1 MKNSALVRR
10 RPLPTPPHDSPQLLP
25 HLKVPVLLTRGGM
38 VAERL
43 ARAFWPFWVVL
54 ALALAPL
61 LMGWQDLMSLEVF
74 WGLAV
79 LTVAGLGVTAYRG
92 LRQFRWPA
100 RAEAVRRVDAALRGQ
115 PIAALA
121 DTQAIGAGDPASQAV
136 WQAHVARMEQQ
147 TRQARRIAPD
157 LKLSSRDPFGLRYV
171 ALLFFVTALL
181 FGSVWRVG
189 SVVELGPNGQQV
201 LATGPTWE
209 GWVEPPAYT
218 GKPSIYLADVPP
230 GALAVPLGSRI
241 TLRLYGDVGALTV
254 AETVSGRTGVLG
266 SASEAQQ
273 SFDIIQG
280 GSLAINGEGGTEW
293 TVSVIP
299 DLPPSVS
306 LIGPVE
312 ADAEGQMTQPF
323 KAADDFG
330 VQAGQA
336 TIALDLAAVDR
347 RYGLT
352 AQPDARAPIVIDLP
366 MPFSGD
372 RAEFEDVLVD
382 NFSEH
387 PFANLP
393 VTITLQVTDASGQ
406 VTQAEPAQ
414 IVLPG
419 RRFFQP
425 VARAVIE
432 QRRDLLWSMDNALQV
447 SQILKAVSNHPEDI
461 FPNETTYLRLRV
473 TLRSL
478 DTMLE
483 NGLTVEG
490 QDEIAAALYELAVQ
504 LEDGTLA
511 DARER
516 LRRAQ
521 ERLSEAMRNGAS
533 DAEIAELM
541 QELREATDDYVQML
555 ADNMQPGQ
563 DQTDTPQSAQQDN
576 MEVTQDEIQALMDR
590 IQELMEEGRM
600 AEAAELMDQL
610 NQLMENL
617 QVTQGEGQGNG
628 PRTPGQQSMQDLQ
641 DSLREQQ
648 DLTDDAF
655 RDLQDQFNP
664 GQSGQDQPQSGQPGA
679 DGQPQGQDGQQPGQ
693 EPGQQ
698 QGQGQD
704 GQPGQDGQQGQGQGQ
719 GDNDVAGQQDGTGQ
733 GGEGQ
738 GMDPA
743 QTLADR
749 QQALR
754 DELNRQRGNLPG
766 LTGEEADAAERA
778 LERADDAMDGAEE
791 ALRQGDLAEAI
802 DNQSQAMDALREGL
816 RNLGRALAQNE
827 SQDPGEGATGQAT
840 TRIEPTRRD
849 PLGRE
854 IGNTGQSGTDENM
867 LQGQDIYR
875 RAEELLGEIR
885 RRAGEQERP
894 ENELNYLRRLL
905 DRF

>member
-1 MKNSALVRR
+1 
-10 RPLPTPPHDSPQLLP
+10 
-25 HLKVPVLLTRGGM
+25 M
-38 VAERL
+38 VAERA
-43 ARAFWPFWVVL
+43 ARAFWPLWVAL
-54 ALALAPL
+54 ALILAPL
-61 LMGWQDLMSLEVF
+61 LMGWHDLMSLELFWGFAVLATLGLGLTAF
-74 WGLAV
+74 WGL
-79 LTVAGLGVTAYRG
+79 R
-92 LRQFRWPA
+92 RFRWPG
-100 RAEAVRRVDAALRGQ
+100 RAEAVARVDASLRGR

-121 DTQAIGAGDPASQAV
+121 DTQAIGAADPASQAV
-136 WQAHVARMEQQ
+136 WQAHLDRMAARTRAARMVE
-147 TRQARRIAPD
+147 PD
-157 LKLSSRDPFGLRYV
+157 LKLSARDPFGLRYI
-171 ALLFFVTALL
+171 ALLCFIVALL
-181 FGSVWRVG
+181 FGSLWRVG
-189 SVVELGPNGQQV
+189 SVVEMGPGGEQI
-201 LATGPTWE
+201 LATGPVWE
-209 GWVEPPAYT
+209 GWIEPPAYT

-230 GALAVPLGSRI
+230 GNLSVPQGSKV
-241 TLRLYGDVGALTV
+241 TLRLYADVGVLTV
-254 AETVSGRTGVLG
+254 AETVSGRTGELG
-266 SASEAQQ
+266 SASAAQQ
-273 SFDIIQG
+273 SFAIIQG
-280 GSLAINGEGGTEW
+280 GSLAINGEGGAEW
-293 TVSVIP
+293 AVTLIP

-306 LIGPVE
+306 LNGPVA
-312 ADAEGQMTQPF
+312 ADAEGQMSQPF

-347 RYGLT
+347 RHGLSVD
-352 AQPDARAPIVIDLP
+352 PDAREPIVIDLP

-372 RAEFEDVLVD
+372 RAAFEDVLVE

-393 VTITLQVTDASGQ
+393 VTVTLQVTDASGQ
-406 VTQAEPAQ
+406 VTVAEPGQ
-414 IVLPG
+414 MVLPG

-432 QRRDLLWSMDNALQV
+432 QRRDLLWSRANGRRV
-447 SQILKAVSNHPEDI
+447 SQILKAVSNHPEDV

-478 DTMLE
+478 DTMLD
-483 NGLTVEG
+483 NGLTVAG

-533 DAEIAELM
+533 DAEIAALM
-541 QELREATDDYVQML
+541 QELRDATDDYVQML

-563 DQTDTPQSAQQDN
+563 DQTDTPQSAQQNN
-576 MEVTQDEIQALMDR
+576 MEVTADEIQALMDR
-590 IQELMEEGRM
+590 IQQLMEEGRM

-648 DLTDDAF
+648 DLTDEAF

-664 GQSGQDQPQSGQPGA
+664 GQSGPGQSGQDQPQGQPGQDPGQQPGQQGQ
-679 DGQPQGQDGQQPGQ
+679 DGQQPGDQPGQQGQDGQQPGQ
-693 EPGQQ
+693 Q
-698 QGQGQD
+698 
-704 GQPGQDGQQGQGQGQ
+704 GQDGQQGQGQGQ
-719 GDNDVAGQQDGTGQ
+719 GSNNVPGQQDGNGQ
-733 GGEGQ
+733 GGAGADQQ
-738 GMDPA
+738 G
-743 QTLADR
+743 TLADR

-754 DELNRQRGNLPG
+754 DELNRQRGNLPN
-766 LTGEEADAAERA
+766 LSGEQADAAEQS
-778 LERADDAMDGAEE
+778 LERAEGAMDGAEQ
-791 ALRQGDLAEAI
+791 ALRDGDIAGAI
-802 DNQSQAMDALREGL
+802 DNQATAMDALREGL
-816 RNLGRALAQNE
+816 RSLGRALAENDAQNPGDG
-827 SQDPGEGATGQAT
+827 SQNGDATA
-840 TRIEPTRRD
+840 RVEPTRRD

-854 IGNTGQSGTDENM
+854 IGNTGQTGSDQNM

-885 RRAGEQERP
+885 RRAAQQQRP
-894 ENELNYLRRLL
+894 ESELDYLRRLL
-905 DRF
+905 DRFGRGLQN

>member
-1 MKNSALVRR
+1 M
-10 RPLPTPPHDSPQLLP
+10 PHLLP
-25 HLKVPVLLTRGGM
+25 HLKRPVLLTRGGM

-43 ARAFWPFWVVL
+43 VRAFWPFWVVL
-54 ALALAPL
+54 ALVLAPL
-61 LMGWQDLMSLEVF
+61 LMGWQVLLSLELF
-74 WGLAV
+74 WGFVVLAV
-79 LTVAGLGVTAYRG
+79 IALGFTAIWGLGR
-92 LRQFRWPA
+92 FRWPG
-100 RAEAVRRVDAALRGQ
+100 RAEAVARVDASLRGQ

-121 DTQAIGAGDPASQAV
+121 DSQAIGAADPASQAV
-136 WQAHVARMEQQ
+136 WQAHLDRMAARTRDARMVE
-147 TRQARRIAPD
+147 PD
-157 LKLSSRDPFGLRYV
+157 LQLSSRDPFGLRYV
-171 ALLFFVTALL
+171 ALLFVMVALL

-189 SVVELGPNGQQV
+189 SVVEMGSGGTQV
-201 LATGPTWE
+201 LATGPVWE
-209 GWVEPPAYT
+209 GWIQPPAYT

-230 GALAVPLGSRI
+230 GQLSVPQGSKV

-254 AETVSGRTGVLG
+254 AETVSGRTGDIG
-266 SASEAQQ
+266 SASAASQ
-273 SFDIIQG
+273 SFDVIKG
-280 GSLAINGEGGTEW
+280 GSLAINGEGGAEW
-293 TVSVIP
+293 IVTLIP
-299 DLPPSVS
+299 DLPPTVS
-306 LIGPVE
+306 LNGPVE
-312 ADAEGQMTQPF
+312 ADAEGQMSQPF

-336 TIALDLAAVDR
+336 TIALDLAAIDR
-347 RYGLT
+347 RFGL
-352 AQPDARAPIVIDLP
+352 AVDPDMRDPIVIDLP
-366 MPFSGD
+366 MPFTGD
-372 RAEFEDVLVD
+372 RAAFEDVLVE

-393 VTITLQVTDASGQ
+393 VTITLQATDASGQ
-406 VTQAEPAQ
+406 VTMAEPGQ
-414 IVLPG
+414 MVLPG

-432 QRRDLLWSMDNALQV
+432 QRRDLLWSMENGRRV
-447 SQILKAVSNHPEDI
+447 SQILKAVSNHPEDV

-478 DTMLE
+478 DNMLE
-483 NGLTVEG
+483 AGLTVEG

-533 DAEIAELM
+533 DAEIAALM

-555 ADNMQPGQ
+555 ADNMQP
-563 DQTDTPQSAQQDN
+563 DPNQTDTPQSAQQDN

-590 IQELMEEGRM
+590 IQQLMEEGRM

-664 GQSGQDQPQSGQPGA
+664 GQSGQDQPQGQPGQDPGA
-679 DGQPQGQDGQQPGQ
+679 QPGQQGQDGQQPGDQ
-693 EPGQQ
+693 PGQQ
-698 QGQGQD
+698 PGDQPGQQGQD
-704 GQPGQDGQQGQGQGQ
+704 GQQQGEGQGQGSNNAP
-719 GDNDVAGQQDGTGQ
+719 GLQDGAGQ
-733 GGEGQ
+733 GGEGAVEP
-738 GMDPA
+738 G
-743 QTLADR
+743 TLADR

-754 DELNRQRGNLPG
+754 DELSRQRGNLPN
-766 LTGEEADAAERA
+766 LSGEQADAAEQA
-778 LERADDAMDGAEE
+778 LERAEGAMDGAEQ
-791 ALRQGDLAEAI
+791 ALRDGDIAGAI
-802 DNQSQAMDALREGL
+802 DNQATAMDALREGL
-816 RNLGRALAQNE
+816 RNLGRALAENQI
-827 SQDPGEGATGQAT
+827 QDPADGAQGSESTAQAD
-840 TRIEPTRRD
+840 PTRRD

-854 IGNTGQSGTDENM
+854 IGNTGQNGSDQNM
-867 LQGQDIYR
+867 LQGQDVYR
-875 RAEELLGEIR
+875 RAEDLLNEIR
-885 RRAGEQERP
+885 RRAGEQQRP
-894 ENELNYLRRLL
+894 AGELDYLRRLL